1 MNHFSRKDFPVL
13 SRKINGKPVIYL
25 DSTASALKPQSVI
38 DAENE
43 YYRNFSVNIFRGV
56 YKLSEEATE
65 RFERTRETVAAF
77 IHVVPEEVIF
87 VRNATEA
94 MNLVATSW
102 GRANIGDGDEIV
114 STVMEHHA
122 NIVPWQEVAKE
133 KHATLKF
140 IDITGDGL
148 LDIDSLEKL
157 VGKKTKIVCITH
169 ASNVLGTI
177 NPVRQIVDMVKRINP
192 GTLVLVDAAQSVP
205 HMTVDVKSLGC
216 DFLAFSGHKML
227 GPTGT
232 GVLWGKKEI
241 LSAMPPYQ
249 MGGEM
254 IKEVYLD
261 HTVYNDIPYK
271 FEAGTPHIAGV
282 IGLEKAVTYLQ
293 DIGMDAVR
301 EHEQMLVR
309 YALKLLSDIRGLTM
323 YGPTDAAVKG
333 GVIAFTVKGVH
344 PHDVAQVL
352 DRSNICIRSG
362 HHCAM
367 PLHTRLGI
375 GASCRASFY
384 IYTTKSDIDAL
395 VTGIEESKKVFGIKN

>member
-1 MNHFSRKDFPVL
+1 MLSVNRNDFPVL
-13 SRKINGKPVIYL
+13 SRTINGKPVIYL
-25 DSTASALKPQSVI
+25 DSTASTLKPQAVI

-43 YYRNFSVNIFRGV
+43 YYEKFSVNIFRGV
-56 YKLSEEATE
+56 YKLSEEATM
-65 RFERTRETVAAF
+65 RFERSRETIASFINAAT
-77 IHVVPEEVIF
+77 EEVIF

-102 GRANIGDGDEIV
+102 GRANIEAGDEIV

-122 NIVPWQEVAKE
+122 NIVPWQEIAKE

-140 IDITGDGL
+140 VDISEDGL
-148 LDIDSLEKL
+148 LQLDTLETL
-157 VGKKTKIVCITH
+157 VNKRTKIVCVTQ

-177 NPVRQIVDMVKRINP
+177 NPIRNIVDMVKRINP
-192 GTLVLVDAAQSVP
+192 RTLVLVDAAQSVP
-205 HMTVDVKSLGC
+205 HMAVDVKDLRC

-254 IKEVYLD
+254 IREVYLD
-261 HTVYNDIPYK
+261 HTVYNEVPYK

-282 IGLEKAVTYLQ
+282 IGLERAVTYLR
-293 DIGMDAVR
+293 DLGMREVR
-301 EHEQMLVR
+301 LHEKGLVA
-309 YALKLLSDIRGLTM
+309 YAIKLLSGVKGVTI
-323 YGPTDAAVKG
+323 YGPKEAEVKG

-352 DRSNICIRSG
+352 DRNNICIRSG

-384 IYTTKSDIDAL
+384 IYTTKADIDAL
-395 VTGIEESKKVFGIKN
+395 VTGIEESKKVFGVK